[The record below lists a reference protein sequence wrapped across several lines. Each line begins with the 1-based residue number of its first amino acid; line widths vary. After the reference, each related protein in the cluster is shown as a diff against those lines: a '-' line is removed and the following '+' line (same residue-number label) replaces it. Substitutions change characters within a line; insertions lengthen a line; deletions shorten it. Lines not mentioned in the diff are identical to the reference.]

1 MSLTPSPAILSTA
14 LALLSLS
21 QIILIVRVN
30 ALERKLRR
38 LSGRTT
44 RQPRP

>member
-14 LALLSLS
+14 LALVSLS

-38 LSGRTT
+38 LSGRAAKF
-44 RQPRP
+44 PRP

>member
-30 ALERKLRR
+30 AVERKLRR
-38 LSGRTT
+38 LSGRAA
-44 RQPRP
+44 RQPRS

>member
-21 QIILIVRVN
+21 QILLLFRFN
-30 ALERKLRR
+30 ALERKLQR
-38 LSGRTT
+38 LSGRVS
-44 RQPRP
+44 RPSR

>member
-30 ALERKLRR
+30 AVERKLRR
-38 LSGRTT
+38 LSGRTA
-44 RQPRP
+44 RQLRP